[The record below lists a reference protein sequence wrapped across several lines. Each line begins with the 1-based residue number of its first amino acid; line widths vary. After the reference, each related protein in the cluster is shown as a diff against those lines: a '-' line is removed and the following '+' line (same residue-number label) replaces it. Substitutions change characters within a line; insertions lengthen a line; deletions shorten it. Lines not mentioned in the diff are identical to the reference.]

1 MLFDD
6 WQSLLSVLVKGVLG
20 FVILVALLRVSGKR
34 TLAKFNAFDLVVTFT
49 IGSVLA
55 TIILSSQVSVAE
67 GALAL
72 ALIVVLQFTTSWLA
86 VNSNTF
92 RGLLKSQPTLLVYDG
107 QLLRDNMKRERI
119 AEVEVVAV
127 MREQG
132 VHDLSQVKAM
142 VLETEGDV
150 SVLLQNGDDPTA
162 ALKVSGIS
170 LPAKTKG

>member
-170 LPAKTKG
+170 LPAKTMG